1 MVLEEWIRKG
11 KEEQENI
18 FMANNKLKYLV
29 VIIICM
35 GLLALI
41 WPTTKA
47 NIDTNTSTPV
57 AEETTKEVI
66 SSSSVKSS
74 LARELEG
81 ILAQIDGVG
90 NVNVSLTLSSEGIKT
105 YASNIRDEKRDIQ
118 ETDNRGTKK
127 NTVEQS
133 ITRDLAVSSGAPLL
147 VEEKMPE
154 ILGVLVVADGASN
167 PKIMERLVTATATL
181 LDISPHKVTVMPRKG
196 EI

>member
-1 MVLEEWIRKG
+1 MLEEWIRKG
-11 KEEQENI
+11 KEDEQ
-18 FMANNKLKYLV
+18 NNFLSNSKMKYLL
-29 VIIICM
+29 VIVICM

-41 WPTTKA
+41 WPSTK
-47 NIDTNTSTPV
+47 TNTNVSTPAV
-57 AEETTKEVI
+57 QETTKEVI
-66 SSSSVKSS
+66 SSSSIKSS
-74 LARELEG
+74 LARELEA
-81 ILAQIDGVG
+81 ILSQIDGVG

-118 ETDNRGTKK
+118 ETDNRGGKK
-127 NTVEQS
+127 TTVEQNV
-133 ITRDLAVSSGAPLL
+133 TRDLAVSSGTPLL

-167 PKIMERLVTATATL
+167 PKVMERLVNATATL

>member
-1 MVLEEWIRKG
+1 MMLEEWIRKG
-11 KEEQENI
+11 KEEDKNI
-18 FMANNKLKYLV
+18 FLANNKMKYLL

-41 WPTTKA
+41 WPSTK
-47 NIDTNTSTPV
+47 TNPSTNAPV
-57 AEETTKEVI
+57 AEETAKEVI

-105 YASNIRDEKRDIQ
+105 YASNIRDEKRDI
-118 ETDNRGTKK
+118 EESDNRGIKK
-127 NTVEQS
+127 TTVEQN
-133 ITRDLAVSSGAPLL
+133 ITRDLAVSSGTPLL

-167 PKIMERLVTATATL
+167 PKIMERLINATATL

-196 EI
+196 EV